1 MTGFRTQQPLAEYA
15 LELIMCALLCTLLHS
30 AACVLSDI
38 FDHDLDRKGI
48 RLSALFWPR
57 PLTYSIFDHQLV

>member
-15 LELIMCALLCTLLHS
+15 LELVMCALLCTLLHS

-48 RLSALFWPR
+48 QYASFVCIILA
-57 PLTYSIFDHQLV
+57 TATDIFYF